1 MAIIEKGGAG
11 WKTGRYPCN
20 LISIMEN
27 NTSTDLGLLE
37 RFFKLPEH
45 GTRVRTEVLAGVT
58 TFVTMAYI
66 IFVNPQMMASAGI
79 DPGASFVA
87 TCLASALA
95 CIFMGLYANWPVG
108 LAPGMGMNAF
118 FTYTVVGNM
127 GYSWQVG
134 LGAVFLSGV
143 LFVIISVTRL
153 RGWMLN
159 SIPMNLRLAMGCGV
173 GLFIGFI
180 GLQNGGI
187 IVSNP
192 ATILT
197 LGDLTRPEPML
208 AAIGFLLIAGLGV
221 RAVPGAIMLGI
232 LVMTIV
238 GLLAGLVSYQGLVS
252 APPDMAATFM
262 QLDIAGAL
270 DMAMISVVAAFL
282 FVNLFDTTGTL
293 MGVANRAA
301 LVDDKGN
308 IRNMDRALKADSSSS
323 VVGACL
329 GCTPVTSYV
338 ESVAGIA
345 SGGRTGLTAV
355 TVGVLFLLA
364 VFFAPLAGMVP
375 EFATSG
381 ALVFVAMLMLGGMR
395 DLDWDDATELVP
407 ALLTVVAIP
416 LTFSIADGIA
426 VGFITYASV
435 KLAAGKFREISV
447 GVWFLTLIFL
457 ARFAFI

>member
-1 MAIIEKGGAG
+1 MTDKII
-11 WKTGRYPCN
+11 TF
-20 LISIMEN
+20 
-27 NTSTDLGLLE
+27 LE
-37 RFFKLPEH
+37 RRFRLAEH
-45 GTRVRTEVLAGVT
+45 GTEVRTELLAGCT

-66 IFVNPQMMASAGI
+66 IFVNPQMMAAAGI
-79 DPGASFVA
+79 DQGASFVA

-95 CIFMGLYANWPVG
+95 CLIMGLYANWPVG

-118 FTYTVVGNM
+118 FTYTVVGSL

-153 RGWMLN
+153 RRWMLN

-187 IVSNP
+187 VVASP

-208 AAIGFLLIAGLGV
+208 AGVGFLLIAGLGV
-221 RAVPGAIMLGI
+221 RGVPGAILLGI
-232 LVMTIV
+232 LAVTCA
-238 GLLAGLVSYQGLVS
+238 GLFAGLVTWQGLVS
-252 APPDMAATFM
+252 APPDMAATFL

-270 DMAMISVVAAFL
+270 DVGMISVIAAFL

-293 MGVANRAA
+293 MGVAHRAG
-301 LVDDKGN
+301 LVDGHGTV
-308 IRNMDRALKADSSSS
+308 RNLDRALKADSSSS

-345 SGGRTGLTAV
+345 GGGRTGLTAV
-355 TVGVLFLLA
+355 VVGILFLLA
-364 VFFAPLAGMVP
+364 IFLAPLARMVP

-381 ALVFVAMLMLGGMR
+381 ALVFVALLMLGGMR
-395 DLDWDDATELVP
+395 DLAWDDATELLP
-407 ALLTVVAIP
+407 ALLTIVAIP

-426 VGFITYASV
+426 VGFITYVSV
-435 KLAAGKFREISV
+435 KLASGKHREISA
-447 GVWFLTLIFL
+447 GVWFLALIFL
-457 ARFAFI
+457 ARFVFI

>member
-1 MAIIEKGGAG
+1 
-11 WKTGRYPCN
+11 
-20 LISIMEN
+20 MEN
-27 NTSTDLGLLE
+27 NISSTLE
-37 RFFKLPEH
+37 RLFKLSEH
-45 GTRVRTEVLAGVT
+45 GTKIRTEVLAGVT

-66 IFVNPQMMASAGI
+66 IFVNPQMMAAAGI

-118 FTYTVVGNM
+118 FTYTVVGSM

-153 RGWMLN
+153 RRWMLN

-180 GLQNGGI
+180 GLQNGGL
-187 IVSNP
+187 VVANP

-232 LVMTIV
+232 LGMTVV
-238 GLLAGLVSYQGLVS
+238 GLLTGLVSYQGLVS
-252 APPDMAATFM
+252 APPDMAATFL

-293 MGVANRAA
+293 MGVANRAG

-308 IRNMDRALKADSSSS
+308 IRDMDRALKADSSSS

-355 TVGVLFLLA
+355 TVGILFLLA
-364 VFFAPLAGMVP
+364 VFFAPLARMVP

-395 DLDWDDATELVP
+395 DLDWEDATELVP
-407 ALLTVVAIP
+407 ALLTIVAIP

-426 VGFITYASV
+426 VGFITYVSL
-435 KLAAGKFREISV
+435 KLATGKFSDISA
-447 GVWFLTLIFL
+447 GVWFLVLIFL
-457 ARFAFI
+457 ARFVFI

>member
-1 MAIIEKGGAG
+1 MTDKII
-11 WKTGRYPCN
+11 TF
-20 LISIMEN
+20 
-27 NTSTDLGLLE
+27 LE
-37 RFFKLPEH
+37 RRFRLAEH
-45 GTRVRTEVLAGVT
+45 GTEVRTELLAGCT

-66 IFVNPQMMASAGI
+66 IFVNPQMMAAAGI
-79 DPGASFVA
+79 DQGASFVA

-95 CIFMGLYANWPVG
+95 CLIMGLYANWPVG

-118 FTYTVVGNM
+118 FTYTVVGSL

-153 RGWMLN
+153 RRWMLN

-187 IVSNP
+187 VVASP

-208 AAIGFLLIAGLGV
+208 AGVGFLLIAGLGV
-221 RAVPGAIMLGI
+221 RGVPGAILLGI
-232 LVMTIV
+232 LAVTCA
-238 GLLAGLVSYQGLVS
+238 GLFAGLVTWQGLVS
-252 APPDMAATFM
+252 APPDMAATFL

-270 DMAMISVVAAFL
+270 DVGMISVIAAFL

-293 MGVANRAA
+293 MGVAHRAG
-301 LVDDKGN
+301 LVDGQGTV
-308 IRNMDRALKADSSSS
+308 RNLDRALKADSSSS

-345 SGGRTGLTAV
+345 GGGRTGLTAV
-355 TVGVLFLLA
+355 VVGILFLLA
-364 VFFAPLAGMVP
+364 IFLAPLARMVP

-381 ALVFVAMLMLGGMR
+381 ALVFVALLMLGGMR
-395 DLDWDDATELVP
+395 DLAWDDATELLP
-407 ALLTVVAIP
+407 ALLTIVAIP

-426 VGFITYASV
+426 VGFITYVSV
-435 KLAAGKFREISV
+435 KLASGKHREISA
-447 GVWFLTLIFL
+447 GVWFLALIFL
-457 ARFAFI
+457 ARFIFI

>member
-1 MAIIEKGGAG
+1 M
-11 WKTGRYPCN
+11 
-20 LISIMEN
+20 
-27 NTSTDLGLLE
+27 TDKIVTFLE
-37 RFFKLPEH
+37 CRFRLAEH
-45 GTRVRTEVLAGVT
+45 GTEVRTELLAGCT

-66 IFVNPQMMASAGI
+66 IFVNPQMMAAAGI
-79 DPGASFVA
+79 DQSASFVA

-95 CIFMGLYANWPVG
+95 CLIMGLYANWPVG

-118 FTYTVVGNM
+118 FTYTVVGSL

-153 RGWMLN
+153 RRWMLN

-187 IVSNP
+187 VVASP

-208 AAIGFLLIAGLGV
+208 AGVGFLLIAGLGV
-221 RAVPGAIMLGI
+221 RGVPGAILLGI
-232 LVMTIV
+232 LAVTCA
-238 GLLAGLVSYQGLVS
+238 GLFAGLVTWQGLVS
-252 APPDMAATFM
+252 APPDMAATFL

-270 DMAMISVVAAFL
+270 DVGMISVIAAFL

-293 MGVANRAA
+293 MGVAHRAG
-301 LVDDKGN
+301 LVDGQGTV
-308 IRNMDRALKADSSSS
+308 RNLDRALKADSSSS

-345 SGGRTGLTAV
+345 GGGRTGLTAV
-355 TVGVLFLLA
+355 VVGILFLLA
-364 VFFAPLAGMVP
+364 IFLAPLARMVP

-381 ALVFVAMLMLGGMR
+381 ALVFVALLMLGGMR
-395 DLDWDDATELVP
+395 DLAWDDATELLP
-407 ALLTVVAIP
+407 ALLTIVAIP

-426 VGFITYASV
+426 VGFITYVSV
-435 KLAAGKFREISV
+435 KLASGKHREISA
-447 GVWFLTLIFL
+447 GVWFLALIFV
-457 ARFAFI
+457 ARFVFI

>member
-1 MAIIEKGGAG
+1 MTDKII
-11 WKTGRYPCN
+11 TF
-20 LISIMEN
+20 
-27 NTSTDLGLLE
+27 LE
-37 RFFKLPEH
+37 RRFRLAEH
-45 GTRVRTEVLAGVT
+45 GTKVRTELLAGCT

-66 IFVNPQMMASAGI
+66 IFVNPQMMAAAGI
-79 DPGASFVA
+79 DQGASFVA

-95 CIFMGLYANWPVG
+95 CLIMGLYANWPVG

-118 FTYTVVGNM
+118 FTYTVVGSL

-153 RGWMLN
+153 RRWMLN

-187 IVSNP
+187 VVASP

-208 AAIGFLLIAGLGV
+208 AGVGFLLIAGLGV
-221 RAVPGAIMLGI
+221 RGVPGAILLGI
-232 LVMTIV
+232 LAVTCA
-238 GLLAGLVSYQGLVS
+238 GLLAGLVTWQGLVS
-252 APPDMAATFM
+252 APPDMAATFL

-270 DMAMISVVAAFL
+270 DVGMISVIAAFL

-293 MGVANRAA
+293 MGVAHRAGLVNRQGT
-301 LVDDKGN
+301 V
-308 IRNMDRALKADSSSS
+308 RNLDRALKADSSSS
-323 VVGACL
+323 VAGACL

-345 SGGRTGLTAV
+345 GGGRTGLTAV
-355 TVGVLFLLA
+355 MVGILFLLA
-364 VFFAPLAGMVP
+364 IFLAPLARMVP

-381 ALVFVAMLMLGGMR
+381 ALVFVALLMLGGMR
-395 DLDWDDATELVP
+395 DLAWDDATELLP
-407 ALLTVVAIP
+407 ALLTIVAIP

-426 VGFITYASV
+426 VGFITYVSV
-435 KLAAGKFREISV
+435 KLASGKHREIST
-447 GVWFLTLIFL
+447 GVWFLALIFL
-457 ARFAFI
+457 ARFVFI

>member
-1 MAIIEKGGAG
+1 
-11 WKTGRYPCN
+11 
-20 LISIMEN
+20 MEN
-27 NTSTDLGLLE
+27 KISTALE
-37 RFFKLPEH
+37 RLFRLSEH
-45 GTRVRTEVLAGVT
+45 DTKIRTEVLAGVT

-66 IFVNPQMMASAGI
+66 IFVNPQMMAAAGI

-118 FTYTVVGNM
+118 FTYTVVGSM

-153 RGWMLN
+153 RRWMLN

-180 GLQNGGI
+180 GLQNGGL
-187 IVSNP
+187 VVANP

-208 AAIGFLLIAGLGV
+208 AAVGFLLIAGLGV

-232 LVMTIV
+232 LGMTVV
-238 GLLAGLVSYQGLVS
+238 GLLTGLVSYQGLVS
-252 APPDMAATFM
+252 APPDMAATFL

-293 MGVANRAA
+293 MGVANRAG

-308 IRNMDRALKADSSSS
+308 IRDMDRALKADSSSS

-355 TVGVLFLLA
+355 TVGILFLLA
-364 VFFAPLAGMVP
+364 VFFAPLARMVP

-395 DLDWDDATELVP
+395 DLDWEDATELVP
-407 ALLTVVAIP
+407 ALLTIVAIP

-426 VGFITYASV
+426 VGFITYVSL
-435 KLAAGKFREISV
+435 KLATGKFSEISA
-447 GVWFLTLIFL
+447 GVWFLVLIFL
-457 ARFAFI
+457 ARFVFI

>member
-1 MAIIEKGGAG
+1 MTDKII
-11 WKTGRYPCN
+11 TF
-20 LISIMEN
+20 
-27 NTSTDLGLLE
+27 LE
-37 RFFKLPEH
+37 RRFRLAEH
-45 GTRVRTEVLAGVT
+45 GTEVRTELLAGCT

-66 IFVNPQMMASAGI
+66 IFVNPQMMAAAGI
-79 DPGASFVA
+79 DQGASFVA

-95 CIFMGLYANWPVG
+95 CLIMGLYANWPVG

-118 FTYTVVGNM
+118 FTYTVVGSL

-153 RGWMLN
+153 RRWMLN

-187 IVSNP
+187 VVASP

-208 AAIGFLLIAGLGV
+208 AGIGFLLIAGLGV
-221 RAVPGAIMLGI
+221 RGVPGAILLGI
-232 LVMTIV
+232 LAVTCA
-238 GLLAGLVSYQGLVS
+238 GLFAGLVTWQGLVS
-252 APPDMAATFM
+252 APPHMAATFL

-270 DMAMISVVAAFL
+270 DVGMISVIAAFL

-293 MGVANRAA
+293 MGVAHRAG
-301 LVDDKGN
+301 LVDGQGTV
-308 IRNMDRALKADSSSS
+308 RNLDRALKADSSSS

-345 SGGRTGLTAV
+345 GGGRTGLTAV
-355 TVGVLFLLA
+355 VVGILFLLA
-364 VFFAPLAGMVP
+364 IFLAPLARMVP

-381 ALVFVAMLMLGGMR
+381 ALVFVALLMLGGMR
-395 DLDWDDATELVP
+395 DLAWDDATELLP
-407 ALLTVVAIP
+407 ALLTIVAIP

-426 VGFITYASV
+426 VGFITYVSV
-435 KLAAGKFREISV
+435 KLASGKHREISA
-447 GVWFLTLIFL
+447 GVWFLALIFL
-457 ARFAFI
+457 ARFIFI

>member
-1 MAIIEKGGAG
+1 MTNTII
-11 WKTGRYPCN
+11 RF
-20 LISIMEN
+20 
-27 NTSTDLGLLE
+27 LE
-37 RFFKLPEH
+37 CRFRLTEYGVK
-45 GTRVRTEVLAGVT
+45 VRTEALAGCA
-58 TFVTMAYI
+58 TFATMAYI
-66 IFVNPQMMASAGI
+66 IFVNPQMMAAAGM
-79 DPGASFVA
+79 DQGAAFVA

-95 CIFMGLYANWPVG
+95 CLIMGLYANWPVG

-118 FTYTVVGNM
+118 FTYTVVGSL
-127 GYSWQVG
+127 GYSWQIG

-153 RGWMLN
+153 RAWLLN

-187 IVSNP
+187 VVSSP
-192 ATILT
+192 ATLLS

-208 AAIGFLLIAGLGV
+208 AAAGFLLIAGLSV
-221 RAVPGAIMLGI
+221 RAVPGAILLGI
-232 LVMTIV
+232 LAVTVMGLLV
-238 GLLAGLVSYQGLVS
+238 GLASYQGLVS
-252 APPDMAATFM
+252 APPDLAATFL

-270 DMAMISVVAAFL
+270 ELGLISVIAAFL

-293 MGVANRAA
+293 MGIAQQAG
-301 LVDDKGN
+301 LVDGQGRA
-308 IRNMDRALKADSSSS
+308 RNLERALKADSCSS

-345 SGGRTGLTAV
+345 AGGRTGLSAV
-355 TVGVLFLLA
+355 TVGILFLLA
-364 VFFAPLAGMVP
+364 IFLAPLARMVP

-381 ALVFVAMLMLGGMR
+381 ALIFVALLMLGGMR
-395 DLDWDDATELVP
+395 YLAWDDATELLP
-407 ALLTVVAIP
+407 ALLTIVAIP

-426 VGFITYASV
+426 AGFMTYVCV
-435 KLAAGKFREISV
+435 KLASGKRQEITS
-447 GVWFLTLIFL
+447 GVWLLALIFL
-457 ARFAFI
+457 ARFIFL

>member
-1 MAIIEKGGAG
+1 MTDKII
-11 WKTGRYPCN
+11 TF
-20 LISIMEN
+20 
-27 NTSTDLGLLE
+27 LE
-37 RFFKLPEH
+37 RRFRLAEH
-45 GTRVRTEVLAGVT
+45 GTEVRTELLAGCT

-66 IFVNPQMMASAGI
+66 IFVNPQMMAAAGI
-79 DPGASFVA
+79 DQGASFVA

-95 CIFMGLYANWPVG
+95 CLIMGLYANWPVG

-118 FTYTVVGNM
+118 FTYTVVGSL
-127 GYSWQVG
+127 GYSWEVG

-153 RGWMLN
+153 RRWMLN

-187 IVSNP
+187 VVASP

-208 AAIGFLLIAGLGV
+208 AGVGFLLIAGLGV
-221 RAVPGAIMLGI
+221 RGVPGAILLGI
-232 LVMTIV
+232 LAVTCA
-238 GLLAGLVSYQGLVS
+238 GLLAGLVTYQGLVS
-252 APPDMAATFM
+252 APPDMAATFL

-270 DMAMISVVAAFL
+270 DVGMISVIAAFL

-293 MGVANRAA
+293 MGVAHRAG
-301 LVDDKGN
+301 LVDGQGTV
-308 IRNMDRALKADSSSS
+308 RNLDRALKADSSSS

-345 SGGRTGLTAV
+345 GGGRTGLTAV
-355 TVGVLFLLA
+355 VVGILFLLA
-364 VFFAPLAGMVP
+364 IFLAPLARMVP

-381 ALVFVAMLMLGGMR
+381 ALVFVALLMLGGMR
-395 DLDWDDATELVP
+395 DLAWDDATELLP
-407 ALLTVVAIP
+407 ALLTIVAIP

-426 VGFITYASV
+426 VGFITYVSV
-435 KLAAGKFREISV
+435 KLASGKHREISA
-447 GVWFLTLIFL
+447 GVWFLALIFL
-457 ARFAFI
+457 ARFVFI

>member
-1 MAIIEKGGAG
+1 
-11 WKTGRYPCN
+11 
-20 LISIMEN
+20 MEN
-27 NTSTDLGLLE
+27 NITSTLE
-37 RFFKLPEH
+37 RLFKLSEH
-45 GTRVRTEVLAGVT
+45 GTRVRTEMLAGLT

-66 IFVNPQMMASAGI
+66 IFVNPQMMAAAGI

-118 FTYTVVGNM
+118 FTYTVVGSM

-153 RGWMLN
+153 RRWMLN

-180 GLQNGGI
+180 GLQSGGL
-187 IVSNP
+187 VVANP

-232 LVMTIV
+232 LAMTVV
-238 GLLAGLVSYQGLVS
+238 GLLTGLVAYQGLVS
-252 APPDMAATFM
+252 APPDMAATFL

-293 MGVANRAA
+293 MGVANRAG

-364 VFFAPLAGMVP
+364 VFFAPLARMVP

-381 ALVFVAMLMLGGMR
+381 ALVFVAMLMLSGMR
-395 DLDWDDATELVP
+395 DLDWEDASELVP
-407 ALLTVVAIP
+407 ALLTIVAIP

-426 VGFITYASV
+426 VGFITYVSL
-435 KLAAGKFREISV
+435 KLATGKFSEISA
-447 GVWFLTLIFL
+447 GVWFLAFIFL
-457 ARFAFI
+457 ARFIFI

>member
-1 MAIIEKGGAG
+1 MTDKII
-11 WKTGRYPCN
+11 TF
-20 LISIMEN
+20 
-27 NTSTDLGLLE
+27 LE
-37 RFFKLPEH
+37 RRFRLAEH
-45 GTRVRTEVLAGVT
+45 GTEVRTELLAGCT

-66 IFVNPQMMASAGI
+66 IFVNPQMMAAAGI
-79 DPGASFVA
+79 DQGASFVA

-95 CIFMGLYANWPVG
+95 CLIMGLYANWPVG

-118 FTYTVVGNM
+118 FTYTVVGSL

-153 RGWMLN
+153 RRWMLN

-187 IVSNP
+187 VVASP

-208 AAIGFLLIAGLGV
+208 AGVGFLLIAGLGV
-221 RAVPGAIMLGI
+221 RGVPGAILLGI
-232 LVMTIV
+232 LAVTCA
-238 GLLAGLVSYQGLVS
+238 GLFAGLVTWQGLVS
-252 APPDMAATFM
+252 APPDMAATFL

-270 DMAMISVVAAFL
+270 DVGMISVIAAFL

-293 MGVANRAA
+293 MGVAHRAGM
-301 LVDDKGN
+301 VDRQGTV
-308 IRNMDRALKADSSSS
+308 RNLDRALKADSSSS

-345 SGGRTGLTAV
+345 GGGRTGLTAV
-355 TVGVLFLLA
+355 VVGILFLLA
-364 VFFAPLAGMVP
+364 IFLAPLARMVP

-381 ALVFVAMLMLGGMR
+381 ALVFVALLMLGGMR
-395 DLDWDDATELVP
+395 DLAWDDATELLP
-407 ALLTVVAIP
+407 ALLTIVAIP

-426 VGFITYASV
+426 VGFITYVSV
-435 KLAAGKFREISV
+435 KLASGKHREISA
-447 GVWFLTLIFL
+447 GVWFLALIFL
-457 ARFAFI
+457 ARFIFI

>member
-1 MAIIEKGGAG
+1 MVNVI
-11 WKTGRYPCN
+11 TTF
-20 LISIMEN
+20 L
-27 NTSTDLGLLE
+27 DH
-37 RFFKLPEH
+37 RFRLAEH
-45 GTRVRTEVLAGVT
+45 GTKVRTELLAGCT

-66 IFVNPQMMASAGI
+66 IFVNPQMMAAAGM
-79 DPGASFVA
+79 DHGASFVA

-95 CIFMGLYANWPVG
+95 CLVMGLYANWPVG

-118 FTYTVVGNM
+118 FTYTVVGSM

-134 LGAVFLSGV
+134 LGAVLLSGA
-143 LFVIISVTRL
+143 LFVLISVTRL
-153 RGWMLN
+153 RRWMLN

-187 IVSNP
+187 VVANP

-208 AAIGFLLIAGLGV
+208 AAIGFLLITGLGV
-221 RAVPGAIMLGI
+221 RGVPGAILLGI
-232 LVMTIV
+232 LAVTGA
-238 GLLAGLVSYQGLVS
+238 GLFAGLVNYQGLVS
-252 APPDMAATFM
+252 APPDMAATFL

-270 DMAMISVVAAFL
+270 DVGMISVIAAFL

-293 MGVANRAA
+293 MGVAHRAG
-301 LVDDKGN
+301 LVDEQGRVQDL
-308 IRNMDRALKADSSSS
+308 DRALKADSSSS

-345 SGGRTGLTAV
+345 GGGRTGLTAL
-355 TVGVLFLLA
+355 TVGILFLLA
-364 VFFAPLAGMVP
+364 IFFAPLARMVP

-381 ALVFVAMLMLGGMR
+381 ALVFVALLMLGGMR
-395 DLDWDDATELVP
+395 DLAWDDATELVP
-407 ALLTVVAIP
+407 ALLTIVAIP

-426 VGFITYASV
+426 VGFITYVSV
-435 KLAAGKFREISV
+435 KLACGKHREIRA
-447 GVWFLTLIFL
+447 GVWFLALIFL
-457 ARFAFI
+457 TRFIFL

>member
-1 MAIIEKGGAG
+1 MTDKII
-11 WKTGRYPCN
+11 TF
-20 LISIMEN
+20 
-27 NTSTDLGLLE
+27 LE
-37 RFFKLPEH
+37 RRFRLAEH
-45 GTRVRTEVLAGVT
+45 GTKVRTELLAGCT

-66 IFVNPQMMASAGI
+66 IFVNPQMMAAAGI
-79 DPGASFVA
+79 DQGASFVA

-95 CIFMGLYANWPVG
+95 CLIMGLYANWPVG

-118 FTYTVVGNM
+118 FTYTVVGSL
-127 GYSWQVG
+127 GYSWEVG

-153 RGWMLN
+153 RRWMLN

-187 IVSNP
+187 IVASP

-208 AAIGFLLIAGLGV
+208 AGVGFLLIAGLGV
-221 RAVPGAIMLGI
+221 RGVPGAILLGI
-232 LVMTIV
+232 LAVTCA
-238 GLLAGLVSYQGLVS
+238 GLFAGLVTWQGLVS
-252 APPDMAATFM
+252 APPDMAATFL

-270 DMAMISVVAAFL
+270 DVGMISVIAAFL

-293 MGVANRAA
+293 MGVAHRAG
-301 LVDDKGN
+301 LVDGQGTV
-308 IRNMDRALKADSSSS
+308 RNLDRALKADSSSS

-345 SGGRTGLTAV
+345 GGGRTGLTAV
-355 TVGVLFLLA
+355 AVGILFLLA
-364 VFFAPLAGMVP
+364 IFLAPLARMVP

-381 ALVFVAMLMLGGMR
+381 ALVFVALLMLGGMR
-395 DLDWDDATELVP
+395 DLAWDDATELLP
-407 ALLTVVAIP
+407 ALLTIVAIP

-426 VGFITYASV
+426 VGFITYVSV
-435 KLAAGKFREISV
+435 KLASGKHREISA
-447 GVWFLTLIFL
+447 GVWFLALIFL
-457 ARFAFI
+457 ARFVFI

>member
-1 MAIIEKGGAG
+1 M
-11 WKTGRYPCN
+11 
-20 LISIMEN
+20 
-27 NTSTDLGLLE
+27 TSTIYSFLE
-37 RFFKLPEH
+37 RRFRLAEH
-45 GTRVRTEVLAGVT
+45 GAKARTELLAGCT
-58 TFVTMAYI
+58 TFATMAYI
-66 IFVNPQMMASAGI
+66 IFVNPQMMAAAGM
-79 DPGASFVA
+79 DQGASFVA

-95 CIFMGLYANWPVG
+95 CLVMGLYANWPVG

-118 FTYTVVGNM
+118 FTYTVVGSM

-153 RGWMLN
+153 RRWMLD
-159 SIPMNLRLAMGCGV
+159 SIPVNLRLAMGCGV

-187 IVSNP
+187 VVASP

-221 RAVPGAIMLGI
+221 RGVPGAILLGI
-232 LVMTIV
+232 LAVTCAGM
-238 GLLAGLVSYQGLVS
+238 LAGLVTWQGLVS
-252 APPDMAATFM
+252 APPDLAATFL

-270 DMAMISVVAAFL
+270 DVGMISVIAAFL

-293 MGVANRAA
+293 MGVAHRSGR
-301 LVDDKGN
+301 VDGQGRVQN
-308 IRNMDRALKADSSSS
+308 LDRALKADSSSS

-345 SGGRTGLTAV
+345 GGGRTGLTAV
-355 TVGVLFLLA
+355 AVGILFLLA
-364 VFFAPLAGMVP
+364 IFLAPLARMVP

-381 ALVFVAMLMLGGMR
+381 ALVFVALLMLGGMR
-395 DLDWDDATELVP
+395 DLAWDDATELLP
-407 ALLTVVAIP
+407 ALLTIVAIP

-426 VGFITYASV
+426 VGFITYVSV
-435 KLAAGKFREISV
+435 KLASGKHREISA
-447 GVWFLTLIFL
+447 GVWFLALIFL
-457 ARFAFI
+457 ARFVFI

>member
-1 MAIIEKGGAG
+1 M
-11 WKTGRYPCN
+11 
-20 LISIMEN
+20 
-27 NTSTDLGLLE
+27 TSTIYSFLE
-37 RFFKLPEH
+37 RRFRLAEH
-45 GTRVRTEVLAGVT
+45 GAKARTELLAGCT
-58 TFVTMAYI
+58 TFATMAYI
-66 IFVNPQMMASAGI
+66 IFVNPQMMAAAGM
-79 DPGASFVA
+79 DQGASFVA

-95 CIFMGLYANWPVG
+95 CLVMGLYANWPVG

-118 FTYTVVGNM
+118 FTYTVVGSL

-153 RGWMLN
+153 RRWMLS

-187 IVSNP
+187 VVASP

-221 RAVPGAIMLGI
+221 RGVPGAILLGI
-232 LVMTIV
+232 LAVTCA
-238 GLLAGLVSYQGLVS
+238 GLFAGLVTWQGLVS
-252 APPDMAATFM
+252 APPDVAATFL

-270 DMAMISVVAAFL
+270 DVGMISVIAAFL

-293 MGVANRAA
+293 MGVAHRSGR
-301 LVDDKGN
+301 VDGQGRVQN
-308 IRNMDRALKADSSSS
+308 LDRALKADSSSS

-345 SGGRTGLTAV
+345 GGGRTGLTAV
-355 TVGVLFLLA
+355 TVGILFLLA
-364 VFFAPLAGMVP
+364 IFLAPLARMVP

-381 ALVFVAMLMLGGMR
+381 ALVFVALLMLSGMR
-395 DLDWDDATELVP
+395 DLAWDDATELLP
-407 ALLTVVAIP
+407 ALLTIVAIP

-426 VGFITYASV
+426 VGFITYVSV
-435 KLAAGKFREISV
+435 KLASGKHREISA
-447 GVWFLTLIFL
+447 GVWFLALIFL
-457 ARFAFI
+457 ARFVFI

>member
-1 MAIIEKGGAG
+1 M
-11 WKTGRYPCN
+11 
-20 LISIMEN
+20 
-27 NTSTDLGLLE
+27 TSTIYSFLE
-37 RFFKLPEH
+37 RRFRLAEH
-45 GTRVRTEVLAGVT
+45 GAKARTELLAGCT
-58 TFVTMAYI
+58 TFATMAYI
-66 IFVNPQMMASAGI
+66 IFVNPQMMAAAGM
-79 DPGASFVA
+79 DQGASFVA

-95 CIFMGLYANWPVG
+95 CLVMGLYANWPVG

-118 FTYTVVGNM
+118 FTYTVVGSM

-153 RGWMLN
+153 RRWMLD
-159 SIPMNLRLAMGCGV
+159 SIPVNLRLAMGCGV

-187 IVSNP
+187 VVASP

-221 RAVPGAIMLGI
+221 RGVPGAILLGI
-232 LVMTIV
+232 LAVTCTGM
-238 GLLAGLVSYQGLVS
+238 LAGLVTWQGLVS
-252 APPDMAATFM
+252 APPDLAATFL

-270 DMAMISVVAAFL
+270 DVGMISVIAAFL

-293 MGVANRAA
+293 MGVAHRSGR
-301 LVDDKGN
+301 VDGQGRVQN
-308 IRNMDRALKADSSSS
+308 LDRALKADSSSS

-345 SGGRTGLTAV
+345 GGGRTGLTAV
-355 TVGVLFLLA
+355 AVGILFLLA
-364 VFFAPLAGMVP
+364 IFLAPLARMVP

-381 ALVFVAMLMLGGMR
+381 ALVFVALLMLGGMR
-395 DLDWDDATELVP
+395 DLAWDDATELLP
-407 ALLTVVAIP
+407 ALLTIVAIP

-426 VGFITYASV
+426 VGFITYVSV
-435 KLAAGKFREISV
+435 KLASGKHQEISA
-447 GVWFLTLIFL
+447 GVWFLALIFL
-457 ARFAFI
+457 ARFVFI

>member
-1 MAIIEKGGAG
+1 MTDKII
-11 WKTGRYPCN
+11 TF
-20 LISIMEN
+20 
-27 NTSTDLGLLE
+27 LE
-37 RFFKLPEH
+37 RRFRLAEH
-45 GTRVRTEVLAGVT
+45 GTKVRTELLAGCT

-66 IFVNPQMMASAGI
+66 IFVNPQMMAAAGI
-79 DPGASFVA
+79 DQGASFVA

-95 CIFMGLYANWPVG
+95 CLIMGLYANWPVG

-118 FTYTVVGNM
+118 FTYTVVGSL

-153 RGWMLN
+153 RRWMLN

-187 IVSNP
+187 VVASP

-208 AAIGFLLIAGLGV
+208 AAVGFLLIAGLGV
-221 RAVPGAIMLGI
+221 RGVPGAILLGI
-232 LVMTIV
+232 LAVTCA
-238 GLLAGLVSYQGLVS
+238 GLFAGLVTWQGLVS
-252 APPDMAATFM
+252 APPDMAATFL

-270 DMAMISVVAAFL
+270 DVGMISVIAAFL

-293 MGVANRAA
+293 MGVAHRAG
-301 LVDDKGN
+301 LVDGQGTV
-308 IRNMDRALKADSSSS
+308 RNLDRALKADSSSS

-345 SGGRTGLTAV
+345 GGGRTGLTAV
-355 TVGVLFLLA
+355 AVGILFLLA
-364 VFFAPLAGMVP
+364 IFLAPLARMVP

-381 ALVFVAMLMLGGMR
+381 ALVFVALLMLGGMR
-395 DLDWDDATELVP
+395 DLAWDDATELLP

-426 VGFITYASV
+426 VGFITYVSV
-435 KLAAGKFREISV
+435 KLASGKYREISA
-447 GVWFLTLIFL
+447 GVWFLALIFV
-457 ARFAFI
+457 ARFIFI